1 MTTKNNKG
9 GINQALVQFHAN
21 CPTIPMNGV
30 NPYHR
35 SRYARLEDI
44 LKVITKP
51 LTDAGLVIIHRPEGT
66 NTMSTEIRHAASGE
80 TITTTYDLIING
92 ITKRDGTVEPP
103 GPQQWSSAITYAKR
117 VSISCLL
124 NLCLDSD
131 DDAEA
136 AQNRQQEPASNPAPQ
151 NTPAPQNSYQKP
163 ASAPDGNEKRW
174 LNKGRELEE
183 IKKALVEGRM
193 GVSELY
199 DEFKISKKLKAE
211 LQDLERQG
219 RENEQN
225 RKHTEQQRQDD
236 GLDIF

>member
-1 MTTKNNKG
+1 
-9 GINQALVQFHAN
+9 
-21 CPTIPMNGV
+21 
-30 NPYHR
+30 
-35 SRYARLEDI
+35 
-44 LKVITKP
+44 
-51 LTDAGLVIIHRPEGT
+51 
-66 NTMSTEIRHAASGE
+66 
-80 TITTTYDLIING
+80 
-92 ITKRDGTVEPP
+92 
-103 GPQQWSSAITYAKR
+103 
-117 VSISCLL
+117 
-124 NLCLDSD
+124 
-131 DDAEA
+131 
-136 AQNRQQEPASNPAPQ
+136 
-151 NTPAPQNSYQKP
+151 
-163 ASAPDGNEKRW
+163 